1 MQSATA
7 TCWLEVGVVISAT
20 QTPADPDV
28 GIFSPG
34 WEDETV
40 EELRYEERNRQGKL
54 VSVDLFEGVDTRNPE
69 VQKFLANLL
78 KAVGQEYAWETL
90 NEELL

>member
-7 TCWLEVGVVISAT
+7 TCWIEVGVVISAT
-20 QTPADPDV
+20 LTPAEPDV
-28 GIFSPG
+28 GIFSHG

-40 EELRYEERNRQGKL
+40 EELRYKERDRQGKM
-54 VSVDLFEGVDTRNPE
+54 VSVDLFEGVNMANPE
-69 VQKFLANLL
+69 VQKFLSNLL

-90 NEELL
+90 NQELL